1 MFRSSSVLLMT
12 FKAAVDRF
20 ILKKN
25 CVVIM
30 RKLKLRL
37 PYQEQ
42 YVKAAYAFI
51 VVFTVVGAS
60 MLFLCVCLFFFG
72 TIILFSFI
80 C

>member
-12 FKAAVDRF
+12 FKAPVDRF
-20 ILKKN
+20 ILKKLCSN
-25 CVVIM
+25 HE
-30 RKLKLRL
+30 KTKTTL

-42 YVKAAYAFI
+42 YVKEAYTLI

-60 MLFLCVCLFFFG
+60 MLFFFCFFFG
-72 TIILFSFI
+72 AIILFSFI

>member
-1 MFRSSSVLLMT
+1 MT

-42 YVKAAYAFI
+42 YVKEAYAFI
-51 VVFTVVGAS
+51 GVFTVVGVS
-60 MLFLCVCLFFFG
+60 MLFFFFFFFG

>member
-12 FKAAVDRF
+12 FKAPVDDSF
-20 ILKKN
+20 WKN

-42 YVKAAYAFI
+42 YVKEAYAFI

-60 MLFLCVCLFFFG
+60 MLFFFVFF
-72 TIILFSFI
+72 LVR
-80 C
+80 

>member
-12 FKAAVDRF
+12 FKAPVDDSF
-20 ILKKN
+20 WKN

-42 YVKAAYAFI
+42 YVKEAYAFI

-60 MLFLCVCLFFFG
+60 MLFFFCFFFG
-72 TIILFSFI
+72 AIILFSFI

>member
-12 FKAAVDRF
+12 FKAAVDPF
-20 ILKKN
+20 ILKKLCSN
-25 CVVIM
+25 HE
-30 RKLKLRL
+30 KTKTTFTK

-42 YVKAAYAFI
+42 YVKEAYAFI

-60 MLFLCVCLFFFG
+60 MLFFGFFG
-72 TIILFSFI
+72 TIVLFSFI

>member
-1 MFRSSSVLLMT
+1 
-12 FKAAVDRF
+12 
-20 ILKKN
+20 
-25 CVVIM
+25 M

-42 YVKAAYAFI
+42 YVKEAYAFI

-60 MLFLCVCLFFFG
+60 MLFFCVCLFFFG